1 MVRCLILFDRI
12 ASNLRIIVFFQVLA
26 TFVASALTLSE
37 LFVYKFWAGIF
48 TQKPKA
54 VFQGDLAAA
63 VSGLSG

>member
-1 MVRCLILFDRI
+1 
-12 ASNLRIIVFFQVLA
+12 VLA

-54 VFQGDLAAA
+54 VFEGDLAAA